1 MARGTAKCNSP
12 GGEKRGGSIK
22 GSTPAYSGSPLVKG
36 GFALQ
41 LQAVTPRRV
50 KSNRRRALVTTISPS
65 NTAALTSLSIGT
77 HTLVKSEEG
86 NEIIWVLDGK
96 QIPSPS
102 AATNFE
108 IGGKPTCTFIGET
121 ITGESFTLS
130 VQLQF
135 K

>member
-1 MARGTAKCNSP
+1 M
-12 GGEKRGGSIK
+12 
-22 GSTPAYSGSPLVKG
+22 
-36 GFALQ
+36 Q
-41 LQAVTPRRV
+41 LLRR
-50 KSNRRRALVTTISPS
+50 RLDLTRRALVTTISPS